1 MEKLTQCK
9 GLTRAGERCMVFLKE
24 GERCPTHQIKS
35 SDLDEQANPKTRYQ
49 CHGKAKIGKR
59 CRS

>member
-1 MEKLTQCK
+1 
-9 GLTRAGERCMVFLKE
+9 MVFLKE